1 MIDNNKEYIVCAAV
15 KRKETHDCEAKM
27 NYRDLYDIELGYRHC
42 DIFHRFPGL
51 MSTKPSDQGF
61 FTSRGRFVN
70 RKDAMKIAIDCG
82 QVNDNNF
89 SELYSEDV
97 YSIKG
102 DLCDLK

>member
-51 MSTKPSDQGF
+51 MSTKPRDQGF
-61 FTSRGRFVN
+61 FTSRGRFV
-70 RKDAMKIAIDCG
+70 D
-82 QVNDNNF
+82 
-89 SELYSEDV
+89 Y
-97 YSIKG
+97 
-102 DLCDLK
+102 